1 MDTHRG
7 PGSVCAMSRPLRLL
21 SVLSLSLLLAG
32 LASCGGGG
40 GGSTVAS
47 GGSVPV
53 LELLHPNSP
62 IVLSVDM
69 DGLRRSPYYQ
79 PVRDLTSFM
88 SESEQRDTGI
98 LLSLLD
104 RTDHFVAG
112 FDPFGG
118 GADETLIALRGAFEP
133 SHLDVFSEFT
143 ETEAYRNHALRGRGS
158 EWTVVPNG
166 DTLLFGHLAQ
176 VHDGL
181 DRLDG
186 IFPGSGP
193 TRPGFAEA
201 AAQAQLGERDLTAV
215 WVFTDEMRAEMGE
228 GHVEHVLHENGVS
241 AGMSLHLRDGVQLR
255 AFVTTNDA
263 AAVPVLAHALREAL
277 AELPGEPVVVGLG
290 VSAILE
296 QVQITEQG
304 NTLVVEVN
312 VSDDQVRALLANVQ
326 QLLGS
331 ANGG

>member
-1 MDTHRG
+1 
-7 PGSVCAMSRPLRLL
+7 MSRPLRLL

-40 GGSTVAS
+40 SGGTVGTA
-47 GGSVPV
+47 GSVPV
-53 LELLHPNSP
+53 LQLLHPNTP
-62 IVLSVDM
+62 IVLSADM

-79 PVRDLTSFM
+79 PVRDLAGALD
-88 SESEQRDTGI
+88 EREQHDVGI

-104 RTDHFVAG
+104 RTDHFVVG

-118 GADETLIALRGAFEP
+118 GDDETLIALRGAFEP
-133 SHLDVFSEFT
+133 SHLDVFSEFR
-143 ETEAYRNHALRGRGS
+143 ETEPYRNHVLRGRGS
-158 EWTVVPNG
+158 EWAVVPSS
-166 DTLLFGHLAQ
+166 DTLLFGQQGQ

-193 TRPGFAEA
+193 SRPGFVEA
-201 AAQAQLGERDLTAV
+201 AALAQLGERDLTAV
-215 WVFTDEMRAEMGE
+215 WIFTDEMRAEMGE

-241 AGMSLHLRDGVQLR
+241 AGMSLHFRDGVQFNG
-255 AFVTTNDA
+255 FVTTNDA

-277 AELPGEPVVVGLG
+277 AELPGEPVIVALG

-304 NTLVVEVN
+304 TTLVVEAN
-312 VSDDQVRALLANVQ
+312 ATDDQVRTVIANVQ
-326 QLLGS
+326 QFLAA